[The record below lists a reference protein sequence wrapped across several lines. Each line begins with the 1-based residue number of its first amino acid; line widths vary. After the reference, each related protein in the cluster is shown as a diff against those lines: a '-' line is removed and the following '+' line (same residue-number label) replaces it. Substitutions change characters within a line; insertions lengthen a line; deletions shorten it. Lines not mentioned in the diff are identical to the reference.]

1 MNLKIKHIQHIG
13 IPVTDIARSVV
24 FYQQLG
30 FANVMNNHFL
40 YNGGTGLVVMM
51 KSGEVIIELYQL
63 PAKELAEIRNRGNG
77 HIDHIAFDVEDIDD
91 VFHKLKAAAVKII
104 EAAPVYLPFWEKGCK
119 YFNITGPD
127 GERLEFN
134 QILK

>member
-40 YNGGTGLVVMM
+40 YNGGSGLVIMM
-51 KSGEVIIELYQL
+51 QCGKVIIELYQL
-63 PAKELAEIRNRGNG
+63 PAKDLAEIRSRKNG
-77 HIDHIAFDVEDIDD
+77 HIDHIAFDVEDIDE
-91 VFHKLKAAAVKII
+91 VFNKLKSASFKII
-104 EAAPVYLPFWEKGCK
+104 EDAPVFLPFWEKGCK